1 MCKVLVHPPLT
12 RILPTRIVI
21 IDDNRFMT
29 DIIQNSSES
38 LSLYLSLAFECWQ
51 QKFFD
56 NDSGKQ
62 DPLNRDSIKMS
73 DAL

>member
-1 MCKVLVHPPLT
+1 MCEVLVHPPLT

-21 IDDNRFMT
+21 IDDNRLYGRYYT
-29 DIIQNSSES
+29 GNSAG
-38 LSLYLSLAFECWQ
+38 SLASECLQ
-51 QKFFD
+51 QKFLD

-73 DAL
+73 DAS